1 MRSIPELEELFHAC
15 DGEQEFWDSMTQEE
29 ARYYIDEVYK
39 YYAQIP
45 GMLENSHCLD
55 YEHRRRFISDVSR
68 KAS

>member
-29 ARYYIDEVYK
+29 AKYYIDEVYK